1 MLAALSSWAVASE
14 LAGLPGLP
22 GTVRGILMRAERDG
36 WLKRKLPVGK
46 GFEFHIGSLS
56 DEARAELNKRRAA
69 GVNEEPDPDHD
80 LPVLADPIETQ
91 LAARWD
97 VPETQGLKQWQRE
110 IMDARA
116 VILREVA
123 RWENEMP
130 LVEAVQVVM
139 ALAKDGTLP
148 PDVQAAIPFAL
159 AKTGKGKELLSAST
173 IHRWRAAAKLG
184 AGALA
189 PAAMDAGET
198 PVWANPFLKYYRTA
212 NRLTVPAVIAKMQ
225 REGVDPA
232 WIPSYSQA
240 RRYLARIGE
249 VEANRGRV
257 SRLQLTAMKPF
268 TRRDT
273 SKLYPF
279 DIVNGDGHLSYMLVE
294 HPNTGKP
301 TRLELTELF
310 DVATRMHV
318 GWSINYAES
327 TKAVMDALR
336 MAVEFGGVPKV
347 VHWDNG
353 SGAKNKNLQDEV
365 SGLKKRLGFE
375 FYHQTA
381 GNPQAGGIVERGH
394 QQVFIPAART
404 FESYV
409 GRRDKDDGL
418 LRVRMKAIREGKIRL
433 PTIPEVVR
441 VIDALREEYNNRPH
455 RSLPKTIDK
464 ITGKERHETPVEAWK
479 RHVDAG
485 WKPVKVVDSLEE
497 FRLEEVRH
505 VIRGEIRFH
514 KMFYANNAELAGM
527 TGQVRVRFDPRD
539 GSRVWVYSLDKHDR
553 FICEALRDG
562 NRKDYLV
569 DSVLDHAEQIRLRGQ
584 LARLDRKKLEKQ
596 EESRRTLEL
605 VREPERL
612 TVEQQE
618 TANRM
623 SGLPVAEAADYT
635 EMLAVRD
642 EQFSDGQSGGRPIFS
657 GPFAERDWG
666 VWAMGHIEELDEE
679 ELDRLEASLEDPRF
693 RMLVGVDGADAG
705 IKRKAGSVA

>member
-56 DEARAELNKRRAA
+56 DEARAALTARRAA

-80 LPVLADPIETQ
+80 LPVLANPIETQ

-97 VPETQGLKQWQRE
+97 VPEMQGLKQWQRE

-116 VILREVA
+116 LILREVERRIAETNSLFEAIDMVLELASA
-123 RWENEMP
+123 RM
-130 LVEAVQVVM
+130 
-139 ALAKDGTLP
+139 LP

-198 PVWANPFLKYYRTA
+198 PVWVNPFLKYYRTA

-485 WKPVKVVDSLEE
+485 WKPVKVADSLEE

-539 GSRVWVYSLDKHDR
+539 GSRVWVYSLDKHDK
-553 FICEALRDG
+553 FICEAKRDG
-562 NRKDYLV
+562 NKKDYLV

-596 EESRRTLEL
+596 AEARRTLEL
-605 VREPERL
+605 VREPERI
-612 TVEQQE
+612 TIEQADDADPSE
-618 TANRM
+618 TDELM
-623 SGLPVAEAADYT
+623 PTHEEQILSADT
-635 EMLAVRD
+635 
-642 EQFSDGQSGGRPIFS
+642 GGRPIFS

-666 VWAMGHIEELDEE
+666 LWAMQHTEELDEE
-679 ELDRLEASLEDPRF
+679 ELDQLEASLEDLRF
-693 RMLVGVDGADAG
+693 RMLLGLDGDA
-705 IKRKAGSVA
+705 KRKAGSRD